1 MFLFLLSSPSP
12 FREEEGN
19 HFFTKFL
26 LKVGGG
32 VVGFSSP
39 PKFKAVK
46 HDFMNTNLS
55 NKTFYDSN

>member
-39 PKFKAVK
+39 PQVQGCE
-46 HDFMNTNLS
+46 T
-55 NKTFYDSN
+55 